1 MLINCYKNLFG
12 SDIIVSDAK
21 VARVNGKVTKIIQ
34 HDFNVEL
41 ITEHI
46 NLILH
51 RRQSYDI
58 DEKICAKYDIAIIKQ
73 NIPFDILECT
83 NIDI

>member
-21 VARVNGKVTKIIQ
+21 VARVNGKVTKIIK
-34 HDFNVEL
+34 HDINVEL

-46 NLILH
+46 NLILF
-51 RRQSYDI
+51 RRNSYDI
-58 DEKICAKYDIAIIKQ
+58 DERYVQ
-73 NIPFDILECT
+73 NIILLL
-83 NIDI
+83 IQIYRVYVF

>member
-21 VARVNGKVTKIIQ
+21 VARINGKVTKIIK
-34 HDFNVEL
+34 HDINVTL

-51 RRQSYDI
+51 RRNSYDI
-58 DEKICAKYDIAIIKQ
+58 DEKICAKYNIQVKP
-73 NIPFDILECT
+73 NIPVYVF
-83 NIDI
+83 